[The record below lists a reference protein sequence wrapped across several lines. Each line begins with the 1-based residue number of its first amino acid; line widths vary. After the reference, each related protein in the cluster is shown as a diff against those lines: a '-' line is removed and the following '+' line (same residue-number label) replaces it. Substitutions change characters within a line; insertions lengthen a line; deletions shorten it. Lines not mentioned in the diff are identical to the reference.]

1 MEYCSQY
8 ICRNVYKKL
17 SQHIHQYT
25 LSGQVIQHL
34 KPTSVLRWA
43 LVESRIEI
51 CLWDAVEDELQ
62 ELRAPKFQSSKELR
76 KPNRYKPNRCQW
88 LFNADRVT
96 DRSVVGV
103 LGQQHMINRC
113 HCLSPALLLPLSL
126 SRTSSLIF
134 FLVSFSFLCPGI
146 VRIFTLFVFVRCKFN

>member
-1 MEYCSQY
+1 MFIKNYRS
-8 ICRNVYKKL
+8 ISTNIPSLAKSFSIL
-17 SQHIHQYT
+17 SQPQCC
-25 LSGQVIQHL
+25 GGRWL
-34 KPTSVLRWA
+34 KA
-43 LVESRIEI
+43 ESKYVYGMQ
-51 CLWDAVEDELQ
+51 W
-62 ELRAPKFQSSKELR
+62 KMSSKSSAHQNSKVPR
-76 KPNRYKPNRCQW
+76 NCAKQTNTNRCQW

-103 LGQQHMINRC
+103 LGQQHMINRS

>member
-1 MEYCSQY
+1 M
-8 ICRNVYKKL
+8 
-17 SQHIHQYT
+17 
-25 LSGQVIQHL
+25 
-34 KPTSVLRWA
+34 LRWA

-96 DRSVVGV
+96 DHSVVGV
-103 LGQQHMINRC
+103 LGQQHMINRW
-113 HCLSPALLLPLSL
+113 HCLFPALLLPLSL
-126 SRTSSLIF
+126 SLVLPLSSSSLFLSPF
-134 FLVSFSFLCPGI
+134 FALVSYASLRCLFSCAANSIKQTIRESFITRAVGNPFSSLY
-146 VRIFTLFVFVRCKFN
+146 VLQS